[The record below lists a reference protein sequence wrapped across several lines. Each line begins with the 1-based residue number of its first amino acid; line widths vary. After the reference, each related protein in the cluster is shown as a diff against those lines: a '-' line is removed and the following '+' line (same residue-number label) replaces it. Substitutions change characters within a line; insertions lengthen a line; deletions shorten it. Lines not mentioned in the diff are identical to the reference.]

1 VRRRL
6 LPILIL
12 LLVIGFSITGLM
24 RLRFETDILEVLPG
38 HLASVEALKVSQKYF
53 DNDQHVVLLLQSETE
68 EIDEQDVSDL
78 AAHLR
83 KKLSPAKVLY
93 QSELEENPSAFA
105 KALAELWRYAPP
117 SDVKNLSTR
126 LLNESA
132 LTAHIRD
139 VKEEIRG
146 SFDQEKST
154 MSAYDPLG
162 FLQHPVIRGFIDNG
176 MSFQSDDGKSRI
188 LLIQKPRPTTDFQK
202 DVVWLEEIRQAV
214 WSWPEM
220 KELSLTF
227 GLTGGPVFNAEIG
240 AGMEQDMS
248 GTITLTSVLI
258 ALLFLLI
265 QRHPG
270 QLLMISL
277 LMGLTF
283 LITLGCGGWVFG
295 TLNLVSVGFAAIL
308 LGLVVDY
315 GVVIAR
321 ESIEGVSS
329 SGSSRRKI
337 AASIIWAALTTAFV
351 FGLLTLSTFNGVRQL
366 GGLIVI
372 GVLAGAA
379 VMLIFVPM
387 FLGKYPCKQAK
398 FILKAPFVG
407 SMAARSLMACCVLL
421 AVGVFATK
429 GEPGISFNFSMVQP
443 SSSEAAATYS
453 KIQDK
458 FPAWS
463 DRNLQLIATAG
474 SWEELRATAEVA
486 RERLSKLKAE
496 GVLLRF
502 QWPMEFIPDS
512 GFEKANNELWAEI
525 SGKHDG
531 IIRTLESYG
540 FSESGVAMDK
550 MILETLAGEANPNDI
565 NALSEHFLRR
575 SPSGKFHLSGSIVVA
590 DEVTAENIGML
601 GPLASDNFNVTG
613 WPVIQ
618 AVMKPSVKRD
628 FQMIFLPAAGLLLL
642 AMFGVFRSMRD
653 AVVSIFVLLTALA
666 LVNAFVVATN
676 QTWNFLSVMAI
687 PLILGTGIDYS
698 IHMIFA
704 LRRSDGDF
712 GKVWNGVGKAI
723 CFCGLSTAIGF
734 GSLLFASN
742 EMLRSMGLLCGLGV
756 LLATLLNVIVVPGLW
771 QRRGR

>member
-1 VRRRL
+1 
-6 LPILIL
+6 
-12 LLVIGFSITGLM
+12 M

>member
-1 VRRRL
+1 
-6 LPILIL
+6 
-12 LLVIGFSITGLM
+12 
-24 RLRFETDILEVLPG
+24 
-38 HLASVEALKVSQKYF
+38 
-53 DNDQHVVLLLQSETE
+53 
-68 EIDEQDVSDL
+68 
-78 AAHLR
+78 
-83 KKLSPAKVLY
+83 
-93 QSELEENPSAFA
+93 
-105 KALAELWRYAPP
+105 
-117 SDVKNLSTR
+117 
-126 LLNESA
+126 
-132 LTAHIRD
+132 
-139 VKEEIRG
+139 
-146 SFDQEKST
+146 
-154 MSAYDPLG
+154 
-162 FLQHPVIRGFIDNG
+162 
-176 MSFQSDDGKSRI
+176 
-188 LLIQKPRPTTDFQK
+188 
-202 DVVWLEEIRQAV
+202 
-214 WSWPEM
+214 
-220 KELSLTF
+220 
-227 GLTGGPVFNAEIG
+227 
-240 AGMEQDMS
+240 
-248 GTITLTSVLI
+248 
-258 ALLFLLI
+258 
-265 QRHPG
+265 
-270 QLLMISL
+270 
-277 LMGLTF
+277 
-283 LITLGCGGWVFG
+283 
-295 TLNLVSVGFAAIL
+295 
-308 LGLVVDY
+308 
-315 GVVIAR
+315 
-321 ESIEGVSS
+321 
-329 SGSSRRKI
+329 
-337 AASIIWAALTTAFV
+337 
-351 FGLLTLSTFNGVRQL
+351 
-366 GGLIVI
+366 
-372 GVLAGAA
+372 
-379 VMLIFVPM
+379 
-387 FLGKYPCKQAK
+387 
-398 FILKAPFVG
+398 
-407 SMAARSLMACCVLL
+407 
-421 AVGVFATK
+421 
-429 GEPGISFNFSMVQP
+429 
-443 SSSEAAATYS
+443 
-453 KIQDK
+453 
-458 FPAWS
+458 
-463 DRNLQLIATAG
+463 
-474 SWEELRATAEVA
+474 VA

>member
-1 VRRRL
+1 
-6 LPILIL
+6 
-12 LLVIGFSITGLM
+12 M

-117 SDVKNLSTR
+117 ADVKKLSTR

-162 FLQHPVIRGFIDNG
+162 FLQHPVIRGFIDNR

-202 DVVWLEEIRQAV
+202 DVVWLDEIRQAV

-220 KELSLTF
+220 KEISLTF

-258 ALLFLLI
+258 GLLFLLI

-329 SGSSRRKI
+329 SVSLRRKI
-337 AASIIWAALTTAFV
+337 AASIIWAAVTTAFV

-387 FLGKYPCKQAK
+387 FLGKYPSKQAK

-407 SMAARSLMACCVLL
+407 RVAARSLMACCVLL

-453 KIQDK
+453 KIQNK

-463 DRNLQLIATAG
+463 DRNLQLIATAR
-474 SWEELRATAEVA
+474 SWEELRATAEVV
-486 RERLSKLKAE
+486 RERLSKLKGE

-502 QWPMEFIPDS
+502 HWPMELIPDS
-512 GFEKANNELWAEI
+512 GFEKANNESWAEI
-525 SGKHDG
+525 SAKHDG

-550 MILETLAGEANPNDI
+550 MILNTLAGEANPNDTS
-565 NALSEHFLRR
+565 ALSEHFLRR
-575 SPSGKFHLSGSIVVA
+575 SPSGKFHLSGSIMVA

-601 GPLASDNFNVTG
+601 GLLTSDNFNVTG

-618 AVMKPSVKRD
+618 AVMKPSVERD

-653 AVVSIFVLLTALA
+653 AAVSIFVLLTALA

-742 EMLRSMGLLCGLGV
+742 EMLRSMGLLCGIGV
-756 LLATLLNVIVVPGLW
+756 LLATLLNVIVLPGLW